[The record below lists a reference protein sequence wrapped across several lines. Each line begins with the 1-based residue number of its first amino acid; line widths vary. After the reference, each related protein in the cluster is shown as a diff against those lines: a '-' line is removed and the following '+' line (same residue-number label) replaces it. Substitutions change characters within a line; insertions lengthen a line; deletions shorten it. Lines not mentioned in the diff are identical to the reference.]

1 MAEFETV
8 RLEKREGI
16 ATITLARPAKRNA
29 MNREMFADVA
39 NAAEEAGS
47 DPDVHGVLI
56 AGEGQSFC
64 AGIDLALLAE
74 FRTLA
79 SLPGSQF
86 RSFVKMAQRPYLVLS
101 RLEKPTLA
109 AVQGHALGAGF
120 QLALAC
126 DLRVVATNAQLA
138 LLETRFGI
146 IPDLGGMHA
155 LARIVGTGRAKELV
169 WIARSVDA
177 EEAQR
182 VGLAN
187 RVTATDK
194 LLVDAEDL
202 LREVL
207 AHSPVAVGQ
216 SKVLIDHAPETP
228 LEIELDREAQA
239 QTTCVQSEDHR
250 EAVAA
255 FFEKR
260 PPRFKGR

>member
-1 MAEFETV
+1 
-8 RLEKREGI
+8 
-16 ATITLARPAKRNA
+16 
-29 MNREMFADVA
+29 
-39 NAAEEAGS
+39 
-47 DPDVHGVLI
+47 
-56 AGEGQSFC
+56 
-64 AGIDLALLAE
+64 
-74 FRTLA
+74 
-79 SLPGSQF
+79 
-86 RSFVKMAQRPYLVLS
+86 MAQRPYVVLS

-126 DLRVVATNAQLA
+126 DLRVLAMDAQLA
-138 LLETRFGI
+138 LLETRYGI
-146 IPDLGGMHA
+146 IPDLGGMHP
-155 LARIVGTGRAKELV
+155 LARIVGPGRAKELV
-169 WIARSVDA
+169 WTARSVDA

-182 VGLAN
+182 IGLAN

-194 LLVDAEDL
+194 LLGHAEVL

-207 AHSPVAVGQ
+207 AHSPVAVAQ

-228 LEIELDREAQA
+228 LAIELDREAQA
-239 QTTCVQSEDHR
+239 QTICVQSEDHR